1 MEKILSLLL
10 TLLIGLF
17 ITSCRDDDGDINIIL
32 IIIII
37 TVMMIMMTAIHVVML
52 IKLEDIA
59 RGLYVTVLGIVGN
72 IDDCNSYQHTNI
84 IHI

>member
-1 MEKILSLLL
+1 M
-10 TLLIGLF
+10 TA
-17 ITSCRDDDGDINIIL
+17 TMNIIL

-37 TVMMIMMTAIHVVML
+37 TVMMIMMTAIHAGML

-72 IDDCNSYQHTNI
+72 IDDCD
-84 IHI
+84 